1 MIKSKNNRLVTVLK
15 PQLMTLEE
23 ALAIL
28 DTLLTPGHLNDVQD
42 LVFRQ
47 SWQGQSYQNMADTSG
62 YDADYLKDIG
72 SQLWR
77 TISLALGIQVTKRN
91 IHSILES
98 CTRPS
103 PDKTPKTTSPNL
115 PDCWANCH
123 LWEALGLKRYPEE
136 QAIAFPN
143 PSLITKTHHNL
154 SEAIDVSIFYGR
166 SQELATLKHWI
177 LQDRCRLI
185 TPIGM
190 GGIGKTAL
198 SVKLAEEIQS
208 EFEFVIW
215 KSLRDSSP
223 LPEELAKIIQF
234 LSQDQTTDLPQVVGE
249 RISLLIKYLQQHRCL
264 IILDDL
270 DFLFQSG
277 SYAGTYRDGFSNY
290 SKLLRQI
297 AETNHQS
304 CVLIVSREKARE
316 IASLTGSTL
325 PVRFLQLQ
333 GLAPVAAKE
342 ILKLKSLIGTPAEEA
357 ELIKCYQGNP
367 IALKIAASSIQD
379 LFSGNIRDFLEQEET
394 IFNGIRLWLDE
405 LFNRLSPIEKKV
417 MYWLAINREPVW
429 HTELLNDIVP
439 PVFQAELLESLES
452 LQWRSLIEKAAI
464 QVQEKSI
471 FGFIQQPLIIEY
483 ITQKIIEQL
492 YQEITEDCHSS
503 TSSCSLFPFLQNYAL
518 IKATAEESVR
528 KNQISAIVTPLISRL
543 LVTYNTTENLAEK
556 LNYILIKL
564 AEQGVAPGY
573 GAGNIFNL
581 LCQLQLDLTGADFS
595 DITIWQADMRG
606 VNLYQVNF
614 SGSNLAKSVF
624 STPIENS
631 HNLVRDSCEQTIEFS
646 TVEMEKYGKKL
657 SPSRIYEGMNIK
669 GVTGLTQGQKSLLK
683 ALGAVE

>member
-1 MIKSKNNRLVTVLK
+1 
-15 PQLMTLEE
+15 MTLEE

-28 DTLLTPGHLNDVQD
+28 DTLLKPGHLNDVQD

-47 SWQGQSYQNMADTSG
+47 SWQGKSYQNMADTSG

-77 TISLALGIQVTKRN
+77 TISLALGTQVTKRN

-103 PDKTPKTTSPNL
+103 PDKTPTTTSPHL

-143 PSLITKTHHNL
+143 PSLVTKTHHNL

-185 TPIGM
+185 TLIGM

-198 SVKLAEEIQS
+198 SVKLAEEIQG

-215 KSLRDSSP
+215 KSLQDSSP

-234 LSQDQTTDLPQVVGE
+234 LSKEQNPDLPQVVGE

-270 DFLFQSG
+270 DFLFESG

-290 SKLLRQI
+290 SQLLRQI

-316 IASLTGSTL
+316 IASLTGATL

-333 GLAPVAAKE
+333 GLAPFAAKE

-379 LFSGNIRDFLEQEET
+379 LFAGNIRDFLEQEET

-405 LFNRLSPIEKKV
+405 LFNRLSPIEKQII
-417 MYWLAINREPVW
+417 YWLAINREPVLP
-429 HTELLNDIVP
+429 TELLNDIVP
-439 PVFQAELLESLES
+439 PVFHAELLESLES

-464 QVQEKSI
+464 QVPEKSI
-471 FGFIQQPLIIEY
+471 FGFTQQPLIRDY
-483 ITQKIIEQL
+483 ITEKIIEQL
-492 YQEITEDCHSS
+492 YQEITREECNSS

-543 LVTYNTTENLAEK
+543 LVTYNTTEKLAEK

-631 HNLVRDSCEQTIEFS
+631 HNLVRDDREQTIEFS
-646 TVEMEKYGKKL
+646 TVEMEKYDKNL